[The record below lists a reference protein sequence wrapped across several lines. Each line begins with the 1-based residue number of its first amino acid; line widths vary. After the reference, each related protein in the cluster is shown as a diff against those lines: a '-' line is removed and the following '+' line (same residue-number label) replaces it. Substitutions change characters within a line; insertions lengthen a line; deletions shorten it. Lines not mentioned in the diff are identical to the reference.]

1 MTRQSRRAFLLGAGT
16 LALAGTLPA
25 TGQEVTLLRGR
36 AFGGTWQVSLPNAM
50 ADPNLCRDLAAILAT
65 IDAQMSPFRAD
76 SELSRFNLSH
86 RTGRMAASAELCAV
100 AGEALRIATRTGGA
114 FDPTVGPSVAR
125 FGFGPIVGARDGSY
139 AGLEVLPDGLGKAA
153 PDLTIDLCGIAKG
166 HALDRLAVRL
176 RAGGASS
183 FLIEVGGEVLA
194 CGAGADDRA
203 WRVGIE
209 HPGTGEVHCV
219 LDTRGLA
226 IATSGDAINA
236 YAVAG
241 RRYSHII
248 DPATHEP
255 VRNAVASVSVLT
267 PNGAE
272 ADALATALMV
282 MGPERGIAF
291 AEAGHLPVLFLLHG
305 EDGTLREVESPTFT
319 AHRIG

>member
-16 LALAGTLPA
+16 LAMAATLPVM
-25 TGQEVTLLRGR
+25 GQEVTLLRGR
-36 AFGGTWQVSLPNAM
+36 AFGSTWQVSLPGAI
-50 ADPNLCRDLAAILAT
+50 ADPALGRDLAAILAT

-100 AGEALRIATRTGGA
+100 TGEALRVATLTGGA

-125 FGFGPIVGARDGSY
+125 FGFGPITGKRDGSY
-139 AGLEVLPDGLGKAA
+139 AGLEVLPDGLGKANA
-153 PDLTIDLCGIAKG
+153 DLTIDLCGIAKG

-176 RAGGASS
+176 RAGGESS

-194 CGAGADDRA
+194 CGTGADDRA

-209 HPGTGEVHCV
+209 HPGTGEIHCV

-226 IATSGDAINA
+226 LATSGDAINA
-236 YAVAG
+236 YTVAG
-241 RRYSHII
+241 RHYSHII

-255 VRNAVASVSVLT
+255 VRNIVASVSVLA
-267 PNGAE
+267 PSGAE

-282 MGPERGIAF
+282 MGPEKGIAF
-291 AEAGHLPVLFLLHG
+291 AEAAQLPVLFLLH
-305 EDGTLREVESPTFT
+305 DGDDSLREAASSTFA